1 MKNHSS
7 ILYLLIIISG
17 SLNAQQEKGIIGA
30 NNWLSSWTEFM
41 PNKINYDENVKVLSG
56 IISEDIILYKKHT
69 YLLKGN
75 VFVTNNAILGI
86 EPGTVIMGDSKTKAT
101 LTITPGAAII
111 AEGTS
116 LDPIVFTSNASRK
129 KAGDWGGIII
139 LGDGYTNKLGKS
151 HVASLFGSIEP
162 TNYEYTKFGGE
173 NLKSN
178 SGFISYVR
186 IEYAGATTSK
196 GVISNGLL
204 FAAVGASTTVNHVMV
219 SYSSGHSFGVIGGEI
234 QMNQMVSN
242 KPKGN
247 DYDFRYGAVCN
258 INNSLA
264 VRSPYLSL
272 SGSRCM
278 NVLSHTNSSKVVDTE
293 KETMVTAKNMTL
305 LTDSEDIDSD
315 VKVGLI
321 KESIFIGKGTNFSLE
336 SSVVS
341 GFNKAILLS
350 ENIKINDT
358 DLSKIQLRNICFNI
372 CKRAIS
378 LNLKEDDITLENWH
392 KNASFYNDYTKTNHS
407 ELFIDLS
414 SNNKRDYRLKNNETI
429 AMNTISGS
437 TEN

>member
-1 MKNHSS
+1 
-7 ILYLLIIISG
+7 
-17 SLNAQQEKGIIGA
+17 
-30 NNWLSSWTEFM
+30 M
-41 PNKINYDENVKVLSG
+41 PNKVNYDVNVKVLSG
-56 IISEDIILYKKHT
+56 SISEDIILHKKHT

-86 EPGTVIMGDSKTKAT
+86 EPGTVIMGDSKTKAS

-116 LDPIVFTSNASRK
+116 LDPIVFTSNATRK

-186 IEYAGATTSK
+186 IEYAGAESSK
-196 GVISNGLL
+196 DIISNALL
-204 FAAVGASTTVNHVMV
+204 FAGVGASTTVNHVMV
-219 SYSSGHSFGVIGGEI
+219 SYSGGHSLGVIGGEI

-278 NVLSHTNSSKVVDTE
+278 NVLSHTNFNKVIDTE
-293 KETMVTAKNMTL
+293 KETMVTAKNLTL
-305 LTDSEDIDSD
+305 LTDSEDLDYGI
-315 VKVGLI
+315 KAGLI
-321 KESIFIGKGTNFSLE
+321 KESIFIGKSTNFSLE
-336 SSVVS
+336 SSVIS
-341 GFNKAILLS
+341 GFNKAIILS
-350 ENIKINDT
+350 ERIEINDA
-358 DLSKIQLRNICFNI
+358 DLSKIQLSNVSFNK
-372 CKRAIS
+372 CKGAVS
-378 LNLKEDDITLENWH
+378 LNLKEDDTTLENWY
-392 KNASFYNDYTKTNHS
+392 KNPSFFNDCTKTNHS
-407 ELFIDLS
+407 ELFVDLS

-437 TEN
+437 SEN